1 MKSGGFYD
9 FLFGKA
15 EFIAK
20 DGFADEFIEACS
32 RNKIRIFNFIRK
44 GRDLTGSV
52 RFADIDALEASA
64 EKCGMRLEIIKRY
77 GLPHIFYRYR
87 KRFGIPVG
95 LLIFAIISAVLHS
108 VVWTIDITPTEF
120 IPLEQIEEALN
131 EAGAHVGIFAD
142 SVDCK
147 EAEYKLYEKFE
158 DISWVNV
165 RIAGTRMF
173 VSVSEVKAKEKQ
185 KESRYTNIVALKD
198 GEIVNAEIFR
208 GEGKLF
214 PGTAVVGGDLLV
226 SGILNHRDGSVQ
238 FVDSEAEIYARTNS
252 YISSEA
258 PLYVNVKGLV
268 KCKDIYFPSFFGI
281 SLLDLLPVKGY
292 DFTLSSCFIDGG
304 DVVFPVGIIRKHFF
318 RLEDICRNLS
328 ENESALL
335 CFRDFSFLALK
346 LYKKAEIISSEISY
360 SSDNATRFS
369 GSFTC
374 IEDIALKK
382 EFTVEDITPSR

>member
-1 MKSGGFYD
+1 MKNCGFYD

-20 DGFADEFIEACS
+20 DGFTDEFIEACS

-44 GRDLTGSV
+44 GRDLRGSV
-52 RFADIDALEASA
+52 RFADIDALETSA

-95 LLIFAIISAVLHS
+95 LLLFAIISAVLHS
-108 VVWTIDITPTEF
+108 VVWTIDITPTEI

-208 GEGKLF
+208 GEGKLY

-258 PLYVNVKGLV
+258 PLYVNVKRLV

-281 SLLDLLPVKGY
+281 SLLDLLPVNGY
-292 DFTLSSCFIDGG
+292 DFTSSSCFIDGG
-304 DVVFPVGIIRKHFF
+304 DVVLPVGIIRKHFF
-318 RLEDICRNLS
+318 RLEDICRSLL

-346 LYKKAEIISSEISY
+346 LYKNSEIL
-360 SSDNATRFS
+360 SSDISFASVNGSRFD

-382 EFTVEDITPSR
+382 EFTVEDIAPSR

>member
-1 MKSGGFYD
+1 MKNCGFYD

-20 DGFADEFIEACS
+20 DGFTDEFIEACS
-32 RNKIRIFNFIRK
+32 QNKIRIFNFIRK

-52 RFADIDALEASA
+52 RFADIDALESSA

-95 LLIFAIISAVLHS
+95 LLLFTIISAVLHS

-142 SVDCK
+142 SFDCK

-185 KESRYTNIVALKD
+185 QESRYTNIVALKD
-198 GEIVNAEIFR
+198 GEIINAEIFR
-208 GEGKLF
+208 GEGKLY

-238 FVDSEAEIYARTNS
+238 FVDSEAEIYARTKT
-252 YISSEA
+252 YISSEV
-258 PLYVNVKGLV
+258 PSSVNIKNKS
-268 KCKDIYFPSFFGI
+268 KCKDIYLPVFFGI
-281 SLLDLLPVKGY
+281 SLADLINVKTDCFTMSRYFLDG
-292 DFTLSSCFIDGG
+292 S
-304 DVVFPVGIIRKHFF
+304 DVIFPVGVVRKHNFT
-318 RLEDICRNLS
+318 LEDSSRSLQ

-335 CFRDFSFLALK
+335 CFRDFSFLVMK

-382 EFTVEDITPSR
+382 EFTVEDIAPSR

>member
-1 MKSGGFYD
+1 MKNCGFYD

-20 DGFADEFIEACS
+20 DGFTDEFIEACS

-44 GRDLTGSV
+44 GSDLTGSV
-52 RFADIDALEASA
+52 RFADIDALESSA

-142 SVDCK
+142 SFDCK
-147 EAEYKLYEKFE
+147 EAEYYLYEKFE

-173 VSVSEVKAKEKQ
+173 VSVSEVKAKEKLN
-185 KESRYTNIVALKD
+185 ESRYTNIVALKD

-208 GEGKLF
+208 GEGKLY

-258 PLYVNVKGLV
+258 PLYVNVKRLV

-304 DVVFPVGIIRKHFF
+304 DVVFPVGIIRKHFYG
-318 RLEDICRNLS
+318 LEDICRSLR

-335 CFRDFSFLALK
+335 CFRDFSFLALR
-346 LYKKAEIISSEISY
+346 LYNKAEILSSEISY
-360 SSDNATRFS
+360 SSDIATRFS

-382 EFTVEDITPSR
+382 EFTVEDFAPSR